1 MSGANS
7 GSRDR
12 AIVGVVLL
20 MLVSGCASNIGGS
33 EEPPF
38 DWVADSPSERC
49 MALSGTYLAAGM
61 PAPANAHTANFGA
74 VWPTEGSLLSIVE
87 QGSNAKPRKRLRVH
101 SAVNPDDVVSSMT
114 IIVDASGNVGFE
126 AKSASG
132 RTESLSPRE
141 WSCVNGT
148 LTSLAAL
155 NSANAESYVRLWK
168 RGSALIAEQ
177 TIRPASANAKGTQAT
192 DVVRFHFRF
201 VSAID

>member
-1 MSGANS
+1 MSGVNS
-7 GSRDR
+7 ESRDC
-12 AIVGVVLL
+12 AIVGVALL
-20 MLVSGCASNIGGS
+20 MLVSGCASNIAGS
-33 EEPPF
+33 EEPPS

-61 PAPANAHTANFGA
+61 PAPANSHTANYGS

-87 QGSNAKPRKRLRVH
+87 QGSNARPRKRLHLH
-101 SAVNPDDVVSSMT
+101 SAVNPADVVLSMT
-114 IIVDASGNVGFE
+114 IIVDSSGQVGFE
-126 AKSASG
+126 ARNASG
-132 RTESLSPRE
+132 GTENLSPRQ
-141 WSCVNGT
+141 WSCDNGA

-177 TIRPASANAKGTQAT
+177 TIRPTNANAAGTQAT